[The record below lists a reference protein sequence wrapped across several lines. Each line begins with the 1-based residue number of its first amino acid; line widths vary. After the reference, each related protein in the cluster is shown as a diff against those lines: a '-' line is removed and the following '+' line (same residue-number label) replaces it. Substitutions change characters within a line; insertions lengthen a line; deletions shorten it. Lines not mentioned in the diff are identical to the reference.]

1 MEPRNDLLVDARQ
14 QQAALQ
20 RINFAINSTLDLN
33 EVLQRIILEAVHR
46 VTAQSAS
53 VILHDDTTDEAEL
66 LTTYG
71 QPLAFRTL
79 RYPLAG
85 SLTGWVARH
94 RRPLRVPRLTREE
107 WPAVW
112 HAAEQLGVSP
122 TPVAVLLMPLWI
134 QGRVEGSLEVA
145 WEPSHLITD
154 QEAQILEAV
163 ATQAA
168 IAIANAR
175 LYQEKARALQ
185 EVKESEERFF
195 NAFAYAA
202 IGMALVAPDG
212 HWLKVNRALCD
223 LIGYAAEELLG
234 QTFQAITH
242 PDDLA
247 TDLEYMRQLLAGN
260 MRSYQMEKR
269 YLHKSGRIVWGLLS
283 VSLVRDAHGQPS
295 YFISQIQDIT
305 ARKQAEARVRESEER
320 YRSLFEYAS
329 DGIALLTADGIIM
342 SVNRA
347 YEAMTGWTSA
357 ETIGHRYSE
366 FVTPASIVLIEERTR
381 RVRAG
386 ERVPSIYEQ
395 EMPRPDGSIVS
406 VEARTRFIRN
416 QAGQP
421 LGVFAILRD
430 ITERKR
436 TEEELRQ
443 AKEAAEAANR
453 AKSEFL
459 ATMSHELR
467 TPLGVIL
474 GYTELLLEDA
484 FGRLGEKQTD
494 SLRRIDRN
502 ARELLDLIT
511 AVLDLSRLEAGRLP
525 LRMRQT
531 QVADVLQEVQAETQ
545 PLQEQARL
553 TFGWEIEPALPVLDT
568 DPGKLKIVLKNLIGN
583 AVKFTPSGSITVAA
597 RRARGGVEICV
608 TDTGIGIPPESQAC
622 IFEPFWQ
629 LEHPLASRAGGTG
642 LGLHI
647 VKRLLDLLGGTVTVE
662 SAVGRG
668 TTFGVWLPEMT
679 KGL

>member
-1 MEPRNDLLVDARQ
+1 MKGYHLWSDPLLFRTPLRAVLERLVRQGGASPSFEMEYDIGTTLPGGNKRWTSCKFYTLQEENGEVTKLVC
-14 QQAALQ
+14 
-20 RINFAINSTLDLN
+20 LN
-33 EVLQRIILEAVHR
+33 E
-46 VTAQSAS
+46 
-53 VILHDDTTDEAEL
+53 
-66 LTTYG
+66 
-71 QPLAFRTL
+71 
-79 RYPLAG
+79 
-85 SLTGWVARH
+85 
-94 RRPLRVPRLTREE
+94 
-107 WPAVW
+107 
-112 HAAEQLGVSP
+112 
-122 TPVAVLLMPLWI
+122 
-134 QGRVEGSLEVA
+134 
-145 WEPSHLITD
+145 
-154 QEAQILEAV
+154 
-163 ATQAA
+163 
-168 IAIANAR
+168 
-175 LYQEKARALQ
+175 
-185 EVKESEERFF
+185 
-195 NAFAYAA
+195 
-202 IGMALVAPDG
+202 
-212 HWLKVNRALCD
+212 
-223 LIGYAAEELLG
+223 
-234 QTFQAITH
+234 
-242 PDDLA
+242 
-247 TDLEYMRQLLAGN
+247 
-260 MRSYQMEKR
+260 
-269 YLHKSGRIVWGLLS
+269 
-283 VSLVRDAHGQPS
+283 
-295 YFISQIQDIT
+295 DIT
-305 ARKQAEARVRESEER
+305 A
-320 YRSLFEYAS
+320 
-329 DGIALLTADGIIM
+329 
-342 SVNRA
+342 
-347 YEAMTGWTSA
+347 
-357 ETIGHRYSE
+357 
-366 FVTPASIVLIEERTR
+366 
-381 RVRAG
+381 
-386 ERVPSIYEQ
+386 
-395 EMPRPDGSIVS
+395 
-406 VEARTRFIRN
+406 
-416 QAGQP
+416 
-421 LGVFAILRD
+421 
-430 ITERKR
+430 RKR

-597 RRARGGVEICV
+597 RRAHGGVEICV

-629 LEHPLASRAGGTG
+629 LEDPLAPRARGTG

-679 KGL
+679 EGL